1 MRLPM
6 SPSFLR
12 ASRARKHR
20 TPCSAFT
27 LVELLVVIAIIGILV
42 ALLLPAVQ
50 AARQSA
56 WRIECANHLKQNT
69 LAVLMYHDACRVL
82 PPAYLVSSAIT
93 QKCWFG
99 QVDYG
104 TNTVAPTLGL
114 ISPYVEGNTRIY
126 GCPAFDPEVMLLYDG
141 ETGGYGYNLNIGYG
155 DYSNWPAPPVQIVT
169 ALNTYPTTSRTIVF
183 SDSACIQLPYAGSPL
198 MATENF
204 YLNGPDDSFAMPGTQ
219 FRHPGPV
226 ANVSFLDGHVEPRG
240 EVYVPPPASWDAAA
254 VALRS
259 RLNIGY
265 ISNFS
270 VDMYRPR

>member
-1 MRLPM
+1 MRFQS
-6 SPSFLR
+6 SPSVCRGVR
-12 ASRARKHR
+12 A
-20 TPCSAFT
+20 AFT

-56 WRIECANHLKQNT
+56 LRIECANHLKQNT
-69 LAVLMYHDACRVL
+69 LAVLMYHDTCRVL
-82 PPAYLVSSAIT
+82 PPAYLLSSSST

-99 QVDYG
+99 LVDYD
-104 TNTVAPTLGL
+104 TNSVSPTQGL
-114 ISPYVEGNTRIY
+114 IAPFMEGNTQVY
-126 GCPAFDPEVMLLYDG
+126 HCPNLTPEITLLYSG

-155 DYSNWPAPPVQIVT
+155 DYSHWPAPPVQIVT
-169 ALNTYPTTSRTIVF
+169 ALRNYPSTSRTIVL

-204 YLNGPDDSFAMPGTQ
+204 YINGPDDSYATPGTH

-226 ANVSFLDGHVEPRG
+226 ANVSFLDGHVETRS
-240 EVYVPPPASWDAAA
+240 EIVMPPPDSWNAAA
-254 VALRS
+254 EALRA

-265 ISNFS
+265 ISRYS
-270 VDMYRPR
+270 VDMYRPQ